1 MIQAAMATQHIDNR
15 IGGGTIV
22 SSDEVDKEI
31 KEHMERK
38 VQMAQ
43 SIVDFLREKE
53 PGITFERAEKILLDT
68 IDVLQKASRR
78 RVI

>member
-1 MIQAAMATQHIDNR
+1 MRGETAVLHIDKR
-15 IGGGTIV
+15 IGGGTTV
-22 SSDEVDKEI
+22 SSDEVDKERR
-31 KEHMERK
+31 EHMAHK

-53 PGITFERAEKILLDT
+53 PEITFERAERILLDT